1 MDDNTIGRFFMSGR
15 LIALIAVILAFG
27 ALTAQALMDAGYLG
41 IFLSPLESW
50 AGTQVLF
57 DLVIVCVL
65 AILWMLND
73 AKTSGVNPWP
83 FIVIT
88 LAAGS
93 FGPLFYLVAREVK
106 AGAKQAA

>member
-1 MDDNTIGRFFMSGR
+1 MSGR

-27 ALTAQALMDAGYLG
+27 ALSAQALMDAGYLG
-41 IFLSPLESW
+41 IFLGPLESW
-50 AGTQVLF
+50 AGTQVLV

-83 FIVIT
+83 FVVLT
-88 LAAGS
+88 LAAGA

-106 AGAKQAA
+106 SRAKQTA

>member
-1 MDDNTIGRFFMSGR
+1 MSSR
-15 LIALIAVILAFG
+15 LIALLAVIAAFG
-27 ALTAQALMDAGYLG
+27 ALSAMALMEAGYLG
-41 IFLSPLESW
+41 VFLGPLQSW
-50 AGTQVLF
+50 AGTQVLV

-65 AILWMLND
+65 AIVWMIGD

-83 FIVIT
+83 FVVLT

-106 AGAKQAA
+106 AGAVRTA

>member
-1 MDDNTIGRFFMSGR
+1 MSR

-27 ALTAQALMDAGYLG
+27 ALSVMALMEVGYIG
-41 IFLSPLESW
+41 IFEMHMQNY
-50 AGTQVLF
+50 AGMQVLT

-65 AILWMLND
+65 AIVWMIGD

-83 FIVIT
+83 FVVLT

-106 AGAKQAA
+106 AGAVRTA